1 MDTIPIYMTLKLL
14 IIADNKQVLRFGLH
28 LIMDQSCDLAIKEEA
43 MNGDEL
49 LKEIAA
55 SQYNILL
62 FDLMMQ
68 GKDSVAVLKEVKSK
82 WPQIPLVIFTIDP
95 GNLNSA
101 RMVRSGAFAQL
112 NRKTKPGN
120 IVAIL
125 RSIGNIKKFIFPY
138 QADMLAD
145 MLVFLENPVLRT
157 HEQTIGRQLQRFI
170 QPAVSHKKSDIRG
183 IKAPVFNSLPF
194 CQDHGLT
201 ILNFN

>member
-1 MDTIPIYMTLKLL
+1 MYMTLKLL
-14 IIADNKQVLRFGLH
+14 IIADNNQVLRFGLQ
-28 LIMDQSCDLAIKEEA
+28 LILDQSSDLAIKEEA
-43 MNGDEL
+43 MNGDDL
-49 LKEIAA
+49 LKEITA

-95 GNLNSA
+95 GNLHSA

-112 NRKTKPGN
+112 KRKTNPGN
-120 IVAIL
+120 IGSIL
-125 RSIGNIKKFIFPY
+125 RSLGNIKKFIFPY

-145 MLVFLENPVLRT
+145 MLVFLENPVFRT
-157 HEQTIGRQLQRFI
+157 HEQTIGRKLQRFI
-170 QPAVSHKKSDIRG
+170 QPAVSLKKSDIRG
-183 IKAPVFNSLPF
+183 IKSPVFKSFPF